1 MALITWTDE
10 LNLGISKIDDQ
21 HRQLVDIINEFGEAS
36 QKGKG
41 SRVMNK
47 ILNELVGYT
56 QEHFA
61 DEERLLAEA
70 DYPQL
75 KQHQAQHRQLLQK
88 IERFQFDFNQ
98 GGKRITSKVEEFLTY
113 WLTNHIL
120 GDDKIYATY
129 MKKEKVES

>member
-61 DEERLLAEA
+61 DEERLLA
-70 DYPQL
+70 DSGFPQL
-75 KQHQAQHRQLLQK
+75 AQHQAQHRQLLQK
-88 IERFQFDFNQ
+88 IERFQYDFNQ
-98 GGKRITSKVEEFLTY
+98 GGKRITAKVEEFLQY
-113 WLTNHIL
+113 WLTSHIL
-120 GDDKIYATY
+120 GDDKVYAAY
-129 MKKEKVES
+129 VKNQKVN